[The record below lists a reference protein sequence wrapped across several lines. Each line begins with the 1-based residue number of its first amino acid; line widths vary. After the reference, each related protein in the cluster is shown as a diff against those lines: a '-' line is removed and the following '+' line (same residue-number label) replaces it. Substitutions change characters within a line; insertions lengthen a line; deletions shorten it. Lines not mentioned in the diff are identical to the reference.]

1 LGKPYQSEL
10 SRVSETFRWAN
21 TQPVDGLAKSL
32 CSIGQTPLIVV
43 GSGGSLAACY
53 YTAQLHQQYAGVLA
67 KAMTPLEFSESA
79 RKLKSSAVMIISAG
93 GRNPD
98 IIEAFHAAAIAEV
111 PRIILV
117 GCSAKSPLVSLA
129 RRCDRANV
137 HTFTPPTGKDGFLA
151 TNSLLTFYTILYRA
165 QIAAAGITA
174 DANNPLDSWLPD
186 AGALSEIENR
196 SGELWERDHLII
208 LHGPSL
214 LSIGADLESRFAEAA
229 LGTVQKADYRNF
241 AHGQHYWLAKREKE
255 TSIVAFVCDA
265 DREIAD
271 KTLALIPHAIPQV
284 RIDVPGEGLASSLW
298 GLVASM
304 QLAGFAGLAKGVD
317 PGRPVVPDFGRKL
330 YHLKTRSS
338 RIKTTGTPPS
348 DFVVSRKNDNIQNPA
363 NVSDGQS
370 WSEALSTFR
379 GRIEAARYCA
389 VVLDYD
395 GTLCNRVGRFA
406 PLLKD
411 ISSELT
417 RLLEAGIY
425 IGVATGRG
433 KSVRSSL
440 QAALPK
446 ESWSRVLVGYYNGG
460 DVATLEA
467 NDRPDLNAT
476 ISTAITKAAASLAAD
491 SVLNKRCRMEIRPH
505 QVSIAADGVS
515 TEEVWLRAC
524 AALASMPSMRIFTS
538 GHSVDILDEGVSKV
552 NLINWIKELASEKTE
567 EILCIGDRGR
577 WPGNDCELL
586 AQPYSLSVDQVSY
599 DPQSCW
605 NLAPAGC
612 SGTQATL
619 YYLRHLQSEI
629 KQTVSLNSL

>member
-1 LGKPYQSEL
+1 MGRPYQSEL
-10 SRVSETFRWAN
+10 SRLSETLGWAS
-21 TQPVDGLAKSL
+21 TQPIEGLAKSL
-32 CSIGQTPLIVV
+32 RSIGQTPLIVV
-43 GSGGSLAACY
+43 GSGGSLAACHFA
-53 YTAQLHQQYAGVLA
+53 AQLRQQYAGVLA
-67 KAMTPLEFSESA
+67 KAMTPLEYSQSA
-79 RKLKSSAVMIISAG
+79 RALKSSAVMVISAG

-98 IIEAFHAAAIAEV
+98 IIEAFRAAAIAEV
-111 PRIILV
+111 PRIILI
-117 GCSAKSPLVSLA
+117 GGNSKSPLVSLA
-129 RRCDRANV
+129 KRCDRADV
-137 HTFTPPTGKDGFLA
+137 HIFAPPTGKDGFLA
-151 TNSLLTFYTILYRA
+151 TNSLLSFYTILYRA
-165 QIAAAGITA
+165 QLAAAGVCCDA
-174 DANNPLDSWLPD
+174 DNAFDSMLPD
-186 AGALSEIENR
+186 ALALSEIERR
-196 SGELWERDHLII
+196 SGELWDRDHLII

-214 LSIGADLESRFAEAA
+214 LSVGADLESRFTEAA

-241 AHGQHYWLAKREKE
+241 AHGQHYWLAKRSKQ
-255 TSIVAFVCDA
+255 TALIAFVTSL
-265 DREIAD
+265 DRKIAD
-271 KTLALIPHAIPQV
+271 KTLALIPSAIPQV
-284 RIDVPGEGLASSLW
+284 KIDVPGEGLAPSLW

-304 QLAGFAGLAKGVD
+304 RLAGFAGLAKGVD

-338 RIKTTGTPPS
+338 QIKTTGTPPT
-348 DFVVSRKNDNIQNPA
+348 DFIISRKNDHVQNLA
-363 NVSDGQS
+363 VSDGQS
-370 WSEALSTFR
+370 WSEALSSFR
-379 GRIEAARYCA
+379 QRIEATRFCA

-395 GTLCNRVGRFA
+395 GTLCNRAGRFS

-425 IGVATGRG
+425 VGVATGRG

-460 DVATLEA
+460 DVATLEE
-467 NDRPDLNAT
+467 NDRPNVDAATSALIKNA
-476 ISTAITKAAASLAAD
+476 AESLASD
-491 SVLNKRCRMEIRPH
+491 RVLSKSCQTEIRPH
-505 QVSIAADGVS
+505 QISVVSEGIS

-524 AALASMPSMRIFTS
+524 EVLASMPSMRIFAS
-538 GHSVDILDEGVSKV
+538 GHSVDILDLGVSKV
-552 NLINWIKELASEKTE
+552 NLINRIKELASKQTG

-619 YYLRHLQSEI
+619 YYLRRLQSES